1 MKRRIPWRAMSMKG
15 RHPIAGFLLVVYAA
29 VVLVPIILAV
39 VNSFKSASDIQNS
52 FLTFNFHIANLN
64 AYKASLLVLRFWQ
77 GLGNNV
83 IIMAMTLSIAIP
95 AASLMGYAVTV
106 VNTKFLRLAF
116 VVMILLICI
125 PANVT
130 IIKLIPILKYVGLLN
145 TRLGA
150 SLVYAALILPVAVF
164 LYTGFMRT
172 LPKELYESAIVEGSG
187 IFQTYR
193 FIYMPLMK
201 TITGSVVI
209 FSSTTVW
216 NDFLVSVVT
225 LGSFKVSTLVPRLYA
240 LNSSTFT
247 RWDLVFSSSI
257 LVSLPVIV
265 LYVLLQRAFERGMLS
280 GALKG

>member
-1 MKRRIPWRAMSMKG
+1 MKRRTPWRAISMKG
-15 RHPIAGFLLVVYAA
+15 KHPISGFLLVVYAA
-29 VVLVPIILAV
+29 LVLVPIILAV

-52 FLTFNFHIANLN
+52 FLTFNFQIANLN

-77 GLGNNV
+77 GLANNV
-83 IIMAMTLSIAIP
+83 IIMAITLSIAIP

-130 IIKLIPILKYVGLLN
+130 IIKLIPILKYAGLLN

-150 SLVYAALILPVAVF
+150 SLVYAALTLPVAVF

-187 IFQTYR
+187 ILQTYR